1 MRCRW
6 IEASIAVLI
15 ALVFAGVSV
24 MAAEESK
31 GALGGTR
38 GSSQA
43 VSGGSKVRPLKGE
56 IRLSPGLQRG
66 VGRLMP
72 QQSFDSL
79 QKKYGEF
86 SGNAQKYEYGA
97 AQMPVITKECAT
109 KAYSVQDQKAA
120 GCTDNDT
127 LKQCMEK
134 LYKHCV
140 EHWSVSFNPPTG
152 GDITGVPKQGGFHW
166 STAEFKVVAPDFW
179 TVC

>member
-1 MRCRW
+1 MKPCRLS
-6 IEASIAVLI
+6 SIAVLV
-15 ALVFAGVSV
+15 AFVFAGVSV
-24 MAAEESK
+24 MAAEERK
-31 GALGGTR
+31 GAQGKAP

-43 VSGGSKVRPLKGE
+43 VSGGAKAAPLKGE

-79 QKKYGEF
+79 KKKYDEF

-97 AQMPVITKECAT
+97 AQMPAITKECST

-120 GCTDNDT
+120 GCSENDT

-140 EHWSVSFNPPTG
+140 
-152 GDITGVPKQGGFHW
+152 
-166 STAEFKVVAPDFW
+166 
-179 TVC
+179 